1 MRSNNLQ
8 YLNSVNAAL
17 LSYMAYRSEC
27 CTDKVP
33 IVEVLF
39 IISAG
44 LKRHSSSWQQIW
56 LLGGTVH
63 YCKKQMLNQTH
74 EWNKDPKLTEM
85 LTTT

>member
-17 LSYMAYRSEC
+17 LRYMASRAEC
-27 CTDKVP
+27 CRDKVP
-33 IVEVLF
+33 VVEVLF

-56 LLGGTVH
+56 LLGGAVH
-63 YCKKQMLNQTH
+63 DCKKQMLNQ
-74 EWNKDPKLTEM
+74 DPELTEM
-85 LTTT
+85 LNTA